1 MRGRENWRRASNT
14 LTEKKMKKF
23 GVLLALLG
31 FLSMGW
37 GTTGIAVAQTP
48 GVTATEIKLG
58 QTKPYSGPAS
68 AYGIQGKAET
78 AYFQMINDKGGINGR
93 KVNLISLD
101 DAYSP
106 PKAFEQTRR
115 LVEQDEVA
123 AMFGTLGSPTNSAI
137 KKYLNGRKIPQLF
150 IVAGASAFA
159 DPEHFPWTIPGIWNY
174 FDEARIYAADILKTT
189 PNAKIAILYANDDA
203 GRDYAAGFKAGLGSQ
218 TSQIVS
224 ELKYESSDP
233 TVDSQVVALAATG
246 ADVFFYQAT
255 PKFSAQILRKKHLLG
270 WNAKTY
276 VAVTGSSLTALVP
289 AGLETAQGIISGA
302 YIKDPDDPRWAN
314 DPGYNEYAAWM
325 DKYLPGANKSEVLYI
340 SGFNNAQVMAKV
352 LEQCGN
358 DLSRENILK
367 QATNLDLEM
376 PMLLPG
382 IRFKTSPDDY
392 RPIKNIRLEV
402 FKGDR
407 WMLVD

>member
-1 MRGRENWRRASNT
+1 MRKIGI
-14 LTEKKMKKF
+14 LI
-23 GVLLALLG
+23 ALLG
-31 FLSMGW
+31 MSA
-37 GTTGIAVAQTP
+37 TGIALAQTP

-68 AYGIQGKAET
+68 GYGIQGKAES
-78 AYFQMINDKGGINGR
+78 AYFQMINDQGGVNGR
-93 KVNLISLD
+93 KINLISLD

-106 PKAFEQTRR
+106 PKTVEQTRR
-115 LVEQDEVA
+115 LVEQDDVA
-123 AMFGTLGSPTNSAI
+123 AIFGTLGSPTNSAI

-203 GRDYAAGFKAGLGSQ
+203 GRDYAAGFKAGLGAN

-233 TVDSQVVALAATG
+233 TVDSQVVALAASG

-255 PKFSAQILRKKHLLG
+255 PKFSAQILRRKHLLG

-276 VAVTGSSLTALVP
+276 VAVTGSGLAALVP

-302 YIKDPDDPRWAN
+302 YIKDPEDPRWAN
-314 DPGYNEYAAWM
+314 DPGYKEYAAWM
-325 DKYLPGANKSEVLYI
+325 DKYFRGANKSDSLYI
-340 SGFNNAQVMAKV
+340 NGFNNAQVMTKV
-352 LEQCGN
+352 LEQCEN

-392 RPIKNIRLEV
+392 RPIKNIRLRI

-407 WMLVD
+407 WILVD

>member
-1 MRGRENWRRASNT
+1 MRNFW
-14 LTEKKMKKF
+14 
-23 GVLLALLG
+23 VLLALQG
-31 FLSMGW
+31 FLSMSW
-37 GTTGIAVAQTP
+37 GVTGIAVAQTP

-68 AYGIQGKAET
+68 AYGIQGKAES
-78 AYFQMINDKGGINGR
+78 AYFQMINDQGGINGR

-106 PKAFEQTRR
+106 PKTFEQTRR

-123 AMFGTLGSPTNSAI
+123 AIFGTLGSPTNSAI

-150 IVAGASAFA
+150 IVAGASTFA
-159 DPEHFPWTIPGIWNY
+159 DPENFPWTIPGVWIY
-174 FDEARIYAADILKTT
+174 SDEAKLYAADLLKNT
-189 PNAKIAILYANDDA
+189 PNARIAILYSNDDA
-203 GRDYAAGFKAGLGSQ
+203 GRDYSAAFKAGLGAK

-224 ELKYESSDP
+224 ELKYESTDP
-233 TVDSQVVALAATG
+233 TVDSQVVALAASR

-255 PKFSAQILRKKHLLG
+255 PKFSAQILRRKHLLG

-276 VAVTGSSLTALVP
+276 VAATGSSLGSALMP
-289 AGLETAQGIISGA
+289 AGLEAAQGVISAA
-302 YIKDPDDPRWAN
+302 YLKDPDDPRWTN
-314 DPGYNEYAAWM
+314 DPGYKEYAAWM
-325 DKYLPGANKSEVLYI
+325 DKYLPGANKSEGLYI

-352 LEQCGN
+352 IEQCGN

-367 QATNLDLEM
+367 QATNLDLER

-382 IRFKTSPDDY
+382 IRYKISPDDY
-392 RPIKNIRLEV
+392 RPIKNIRVQV

>member
-1 MRGRENWRRASNT
+1 MRGRENGRRVSNT

-37 GTTGIAVAQTP
+37 GVTGIAVAQTP

-203 GRDYAAGFKAGLGSQ
+203 GRDYAAGFKAGLGSK

-246 ADVFFYQAT
+246 ADSFITRLPNSARKFFEKST
-255 PKFSAQILRKKHLLG
+255 CSAGMQRL
-270 WNAKTY
+270 
-276 VAVTGSSLTALVP
+276 
-289 AGLETAQGIISGA
+289 
-302 YIKDPDDPRWAN
+302 
-314 DPGYNEYAAWM
+314 M
-325 DKYLPGANKSEVLYI
+325 
-340 SGFNNAQVMAKV
+340 
-352 LEQCGN
+352 
-358 DLSRENILK
+358 SR
-367 QATNLDLEM
+367 
-376 PMLLPG
+376 
-382 IRFKTSPDDY
+382 
-392 RPIKNIRLEV
+392 
-402 FKGDR
+402 
-407 WMLVD
+407 

>member
-1 MRGRENWRRASNT
+1 MRKIGI
-14 LTEKKMKKF
+14 LI
-23 GVLLALLG
+23 ALLG
-31 FLSMGW
+31 MSA
-37 GTTGIAVAQTP
+37 TGIAVAQTTP

-68 AYGIQGKAET
+68 GYGIQGKAES
-78 AYFQMINDKGGINGR
+78 AYFQMINDQGGVNGR
-93 KVNLISLD
+93 KINLISLD

-106 PKAFEQTRR
+106 PKTVEQTRR

-123 AMFGTLGSPTNSAI
+123 AIFGTLGSPTNSAI

-159 DPEHFPWTIPGIWNY
+159 DPENFPWTIPGIWNY

-203 GRDYAAGFKAGLGSQ
+203 GRDYAAGFKAGLGAN

-233 TVDSQVVALAATG
+233 TVDSQVVALAASG

-255 PKFSAQILRKKHLLG
+255 PKFSAQILRRKHLLG

-276 VAVTGSSLTALVP
+276 VAVTGSGLAALVP

-302 YIKDPDDPRWAN
+302 YIKDPEDPRWAN
-314 DPGYNEYAAWM
+314 DPGYKEYARL
-325 DKYLPGANKSEVLYI
+325 DGQIFSGREQVGQSLY
-340 SGFNNAQVMAKV
+340 Q
-352 LEQCGN
+352 
-358 DLSRENILK
+358 
-367 QATNLDLEM
+367 
-376 PMLLPG
+376 
-382 IRFKTSPDDY
+382 
-392 RPIKNIRLEV
+392 RLQQRA
-402 FKGDR
+402 GHDQGP
-407 WMLVD
+407 

>member
-1 MRGRENWRRASNT
+1 MSA
-14 LTEKKMKKF
+14 
-23 GVLLALLG
+23 
-31 FLSMGW
+31 
-37 GTTGIAVAQTP
+37 TGIAVAQTP

-68 AYGIQGKAET
+68 GYGIQGKAES
-78 AYFQMINDKGGINGR
+78 AYFQMINDQGGVNGR
-93 KVNLISLD
+93 KINLISLD

-106 PKAFEQTRR
+106 PKTVEQTRR
-115 LVEQDEVA
+115 LVEQDDVA
-123 AMFGTLGSPTNSAI
+123 AIFGTLGSPTNSAI

-203 GRDYAAGFKAGLGSQ
+203 GRDYAAGFKAGLGAN

-233 TVDSQVVALAATG
+233 TVDSQVVALAASG

-255 PKFSAQILRKKHLLG
+255 PKFSAQILRRKHLLG

-276 VAVTGSSLTALVP
+276 VAVTGSGLAALEP

-302 YIKDPDDPRWAN
+302 YIKDPEDPRWAN
-314 DPGYNEYAAWM
+314 DPGYKEYAAWM
-325 DKYLPGANKSEVLYI
+325 DKYFRGANKSDSLYI
-340 SGFNNAQVMAKV
+340 NGFNNAQVMTKV
-352 LEQCGN
+352 LEQCEN

-392 RPIKNIRLEV
+392 RPIKNIRLRI

-407 WMLVD
+407 WILVD

>member
-1 MRGRENWRRASNT
+1 MRGRENGRRVSNT

-37 GTTGIAVAQTP
+37 GVTGIAVAQTP

-123 AMFGTLGSPTNSAI
+123 AIFGTLGSPTNSAI

-174 FDEARIYAADILKTT
+174 FDEARIYAADILETT

-203 GRDYAAGFKAGLGSQ
+203 GRDYAAGFKAGLGSM

-233 TVDSQVVALAATG
+233 TVDSQVVALTATG

-276 VAVTGSSLTALVP
+276 VAVTGSSLAALVP

-314 DPGYNEYAAWM
+314 DPGYKEYAAWM

-392 RPIKNIRLEV
+392 RPMKNIRLEV

-407 WMLVD
+407 WILVD

>member
-1 MRGRENWRRASNT
+1 
-14 LTEKKMKKF
+14 MKTI
-23 GVLLALLG
+23 GILIALLG
-31 FLSMGW
+31 VSA
-37 GTTGIAVAQTP
+37 TGIAVAQTP

-68 AYGIQGKAET
+68 GYGIQGKAES
-78 AYFQMINDKGGINGR
+78 AYFQMINDQGGVNGR
-93 KVNLISLD
+93 KINLISLD

-106 PKAFEQTRR
+106 PKTVEQTRR

-123 AMFGTLGSPTNSAI
+123 AIFGTLGSPTNSAI

-159 DPEHFPWTIPGIWNY
+159 DPENFPWTIPGIWNY

-189 PNAKIAILYANDDA
+189 PTAKIAILYANDDA
-203 GRDYAAGFKAGLGSQ
+203 GRDYAAGFKAGLGAK

-224 ELKYESSDP
+224 EMRYESTDP
-233 TVDSQVVALAATG
+233 TVDSQVVALAASG

-276 VAVTGSSLTALVP
+276 VAVTGSGLAALVP
-289 AGLETAQGIISGA
+289 AGLETAQGITSGA
-302 YIKDPDDPRWAN
+302 YIKDPEDPRWAN
-314 DPGYNEYAAWM
+314 DAGYKEYAAWM
-325 DKYLPGANKSEVLYI
+325 DKYFRGANKSDSLYVN
-340 SGFNNAQVMAKV
+340 GFNNAQVMTKV

-392 RPIKNIRLEV
+392 RPIKNIRLQV

>member
-1 MRGRENWRRASNT
+1 MRTIGI
-14 LTEKKMKKF
+14 LI
-23 GVLLALLG
+23 ALLG
-31 FLSMGW
+31 MSA
-37 GTTGIAVAQTP
+37 TGIAVAQTP

-68 AYGIQGKAET
+68 GYGIQGKAES
-78 AYFQMINDKGGINGR
+78 AYFQMINDQGGVNGR
-93 KVNLISLD
+93 KINLISLD

-106 PKAFEQTRR
+106 PKTVEQTRR

-123 AMFGTLGSPTNSAI
+123 AIFGTLGSPTNSAI

-203 GRDYAAGFKAGLGSQ
+203 GRDYAAGFKAGLGAN

-233 TVDSQVVALAATG
+233 TVDSQVVALAASG

-255 PKFSAQILRKKHLLG
+255 PKFSAQILRRKHLLG

-276 VAVTGSSLTALVP
+276 VAVTGSGLAALEP

-302 YIKDPDDPRWAN
+302 YIKDPEDPRWAN
-314 DPGYNEYAAWM
+314 DPGYKEYAAWM
-325 DKYLPGANKSEVLYI
+325 DKYFRGANKSDSLYI
-340 SGFNNAQVMAKV
+340 NGFNNAQVMTKV
-352 LEQCGN
+352 LEQCEN

-392 RPIKNIRLEV
+392 RPIKNIRLRI

-407 WMLVD
+407 WILVD

>member
-1 MRGRENWRRASNT
+1 
-14 LTEKKMKKF
+14 MKKF

-37 GTTGIAVAQTP
+37 GVTGIAVAQTP

-58 QTKPYSGPAS
+58 QTKPYSGAAS

-115 LVEQDEVA
+115 LVEQDDVA
-123 AMFGTLGSPTNSAI
+123 AIFGTLGSPTNSAI

-203 GRDYAAGFKAGLGSQ
+203 GRDYAAGFKAGLGSK

-255 PKFSAQILRKKHLLG
+255 PKFSAQILRKRHLLG

-276 VAVTGSSLTALVP
+276 VAVTGSSLAALVP

-314 DPGYNEYAAWM
+314 DPGYKEYAAWM

-340 SGFNNAQVMAKV
+340 SGFNNAQVMTRV

-392 RPIKNIRLEV
+392 RPMKNIRLEV
-402 FKGDR
+402 FKGNR

>member
-1 MRGRENWRRASNT
+1 MRNCW
-14 LTEKKMKKF
+14 
-23 GVLLALLG
+23 VLLALQG
-31 FLSMGW
+31 FLSM
-37 GTTGIAVAQTP
+37 TSSVTGISVAQTP
-48 GVTATEIKLG
+48 GVTATEIKLS

-68 AYGIQGKAET
+68 AYGLQGKAET

-101 DAYSP
+101 DANSP
-106 PKAFEQTRR
+106 PKTFEQTRR

-123 AMFGTLGSPTNSAI
+123 AIFGTLGSPTNSAI
-137 KKYLNGRKIPQLF
+137 KKYLNGRRIPQLF
-150 IVAGASAFA
+150 IVAGASSFA

-189 PNAKIAILYANDDA
+189 PNAKIAIFYANDDA
-203 GRDYAAGFKAGLGSQ
+203 GRDYAAGFKAGLGSK
-218 TSQIVS
+218 TNQIVS

-233 TVDSQVVALAATG
+233 TVDSQVVALAASG

-276 VAVTGSSLTALVP
+276 VAVTGSGLAALVP
-289 AGLETAQGIISGA
+289 AGFETAQGIIAGA

-314 DPGYNEYAAWM
+314 DPGYKEYAAWM
-325 DKYLPGANKSEVLYI
+325 DKYFRGANKSDSLYI
-340 SGFNNAQVMAKV
+340 NGFNNAQVMTKV
-352 LEQCGN
+352 LEQCEN

-392 RPIKNIRLEV
+392 RPIKNIRLQL